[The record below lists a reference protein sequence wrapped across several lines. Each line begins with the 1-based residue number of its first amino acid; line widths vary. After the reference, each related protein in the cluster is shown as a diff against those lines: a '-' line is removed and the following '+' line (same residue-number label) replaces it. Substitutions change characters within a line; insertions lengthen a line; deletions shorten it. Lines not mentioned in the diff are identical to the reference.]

1 MTGRLAGK
9 VIAVTRPQAQAG
21 PLAAAIAAAGGEAF
35 CFPLLDIAPAD
46 DLAPLAAAVARLA
59 DYDFA
64 AFVSPNAVDHALP
77 AILRHGPWPGGLQA
91 LAVGPGTVKAL
102 AAHGVGDCLAPSERF
117 DSEALLDLPGL
128 APAQVAG
135 RRVALFRGDGG
146 RELLAETLRAR
157 GAVVDAIPCYRR
169 SAPGDFTVLADAA
182 RLDGITLSSSEAL
195 RHLVA
200 GLGIARVRDIPLF
213 VPHARIAELAQ
224 ALGLTRV
231 ILTPPA
237 DQGLIDGLLAYN
249 WSA

>member
-21 PLAAAIAAAGGEAF
+21 PLAAAIAAAGGEAL

-46 DLAPLAAAVARLA
+46 DPAPLAAAVARLA

-77 AILRHGPWPGGLQA
+77 AILRRGPWPDGLQA

-102 AAHGVGDCLAPSERF
+102 AAYGVGDCLAPRERF
-117 DSEALLDLPGL
+117 DSEALLDLPAL
-128 APAQVAG
+128 APARVAG
-135 RRVALFRGDGG
+135 RRVALFRG
-146 RELLAETLRAR
+146 
-157 GAVVDAIPCYRR
+157 VDAIPCYRR